1 MFRKSLLFHL
11 LFLLTAYLTP
21 TGMEAQEKKEKKE
34 KDDTYVLKYDPLI
47 SIRPF
52 SEQNFDYLV
61 IQSDDQQYIPLY
73 YRAVSNF
80 NFGGQ
85 FSFKWMSFT
94 YAKNLPLFLPELPQK
109 FQPDYNNY
117 GFAINGRIFGMTLS
131 YTTYDGFYTENTDYI
146 PDNISEEARF
156 RSDIS
161 SQNLAADFRFT
172 FSDKVSAKAIFDQSE
187 RQIKSAGAFTMQF
200 CERYHNFAG
209 IEHLVPW
216 YHFNDF
222 EETDELQRL
231 WVNNIQIMPG
241 YGYVAVAG
249 NWNFGLFMY
258 VGSGIQVQK
267 YYTDNEEDL
276 SLKIPTLGQVR
287 GGITYNSKYF
297 YARVTGNGNYTS
309 LGMKDARLRWFTSSW
324 ELSMGLRL
332 YAAE

>member
-200 CERYHNFAG
+200 CERYHNF
-209 IEHLVPW
+209 
-216 YHFNDF
+216 NDF